1 MENNIFC
8 FWTGENNMSQNRK
21 KSLKLLPIQTE
32 CKITFVTPD
41 NLHTYI
47 KKDNPLHPAY
57 DYLSE
62 VHKSDYLRIYF
73 MKFYGGGYHDIKQ
86 ATGSWVDSFSSL
98 KKSDKQIM
106 GFAEGKYGP
115 NKFFRRHW
123 KKLIGTS
130 AFICKKDSM
139 ITNDWYSKVVSLL
152 DKKHEK
158 LKKHPSMNPRDKTK
172 EYPLFWSELL
182 GNIFHEVLLS
192 YPDQIL
198 NSLPR
203 PVCKDYL

>member
-1 MENNIFC
+1 
-8 FWTGENNMSQNRK
+8 MSQNRK

-73 MKFYGGGYHDIKQ
+73 MKFYGVGYHDIKQ

-98 KKSDKQIM
+98 KKVTSKSLDSLKASIAQIN
-106 GFAEGKYGP
+106 FLEDIGK
-115 NKFFRRHW
+115 N
-123 KKLIGTS
+123 
-130 AFICKKDSM
+130 
-139 ITNDWYSKVVSLL
+139 
-152 DKKHEK
+152 
-158 LKKHPSMNPRDKTK
+158 
-172 EYPLFWSELL
+172 
-182 GNIFHEVLLS
+182 
-192 YPDQIL
+192 
-198 NSLPR
+198 
-203 PVCKDYL
+203 